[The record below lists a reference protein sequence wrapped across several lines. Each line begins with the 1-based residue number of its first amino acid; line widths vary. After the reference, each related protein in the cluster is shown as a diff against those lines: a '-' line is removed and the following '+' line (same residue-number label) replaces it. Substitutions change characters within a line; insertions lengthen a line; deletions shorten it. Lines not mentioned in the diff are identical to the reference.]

1 MRGVCDVAMATG
13 IYLTCLL
20 LLADMGAE
28 VEVVDGVGDREAPKH
43 LTPLTLIGISKSYV
57 AA

>member
-1 MRGVCDVAMATG
+1 MRGVCDVATG

-20 LLADMGAE
+20 LLADRGAG
-28 VEVVDGVGDREAPKH
+28 VEAVDGVGDREAPKH
-43 LTPLTLIGISKSYV
+43 LTPLTLIRISKSYV